1 MNSGVSV
8 VVVAYGH
15 ADDLARCLQ
24 PLASDYP
31 ILVVDNS
38 QDAACA
44 EAAAAAGAS
53 YVATESN
60 LGFAAA
66 VNLALDVLAPHGG
79 HVLLLNPD
87 AVIESPAVA
96 ALAAVL
102 EAPENDRVAAVAP
115 RQCGDDGVEQRVR
128 WSFPTPAG
136 AWATALGF
144 SGLVRGDPFL
154 VGSILLIRGDALRDV
169 GRFDQRFFLYAEE
182 SDWQRRAQLRGWTVR
197 LCEEVV
203 AYHAGG
209 GTGKDHELVEALF
222 HSSGELLFRKWHG
235 TLGWQSARAAAIV
248 GAVLRALARRGDAR
262 RTALSRAR
270 LYLRGPHRVASR
282 RGFP

>member
-1 MNSGVSV
+1 MTGGVSV

-15 ADDLARCLQ
+15 ADDLAQCLQ
-24 PLASDYP
+24 PLAGEYP
-31 ILVVDNS
+31 VLVVDNS

-44 EAAAAAGAS
+44 VVAAAAGAS
-53 YVATESN
+53 YFATESN

-66 VNLALDVLAPHGG
+66 VHLAFDVLASHDG

-87 AVIESPAVA
+87 AVIDSPAVA
-96 ALAAVL
+96 TLAAFL
-102 EAPENDRVAAVAP
+102 EAPENDSVAAVAP
-115 RQCGDDGVEQRVR
+115 RQFGDHGVEQRVQ
-128 WSFPTPAG
+128 WPFPTPVR
-136 AWATALGF
+136 AWAAALGLG
-144 SGLVRGDPFL
+144 GLVRADQFL
-154 VGSILLIRGDALRDV
+154 VGSILLLRGDALRDV

-182 SDWQRRAQLRGWTVR
+182 SDWQRRAQARGWTVR
-197 LCEEVV
+197 LCEEVA

-209 GTGKDHELVEALF
+209 GTGTDHELIEALF

-235 TLGWQSARAAAIV
+235 SLGWQSARVAAIV
-248 GAVLRALARRGDAR
+248 GAVLRALWRRGEAR

-270 LYLRGPHRVASR
+270 LYLRGPHEVASR